1 MITDNR
7 KFAELGFKTP
17 DYIENSYGIKIYIGT
32 IGQEDWCIEIP
43 RQLTDE
49 IYKTKY
55 KQNLAFYLVS
65 EQMAWEMAEK
75 YTQIAKMIARR
86 GI

>member
-32 IGQEDWCIEIP
+32 IGKEDWCIEIP
-43 RQLTDE
+43 RRLTE
-49 IYKTKY
+49 GSYAKY
-55 KQNLAFYLVS
+55 KQSLTFYGIS
-65 EQMAWEMAEK
+65 EQMALRMAKK
-75 YTQIAKMIARR
+75 YTNIAKTRR
-86 GI
+86 SI